1 MRFHDPHK
9 KNGTITIRVMCAV
22 VFMLFCFLW
31 LYAFQADVIAY
42 GQHVLSKGQTSY
54 DRTVGAVIITVVLQ
68 LLQMLVYAFV
78 RLSRRTHALTYL
90 PSMLALALLSNLPLP
105 TPVGGGLPADA
116 PLTTYHLLLATPIV
130 LLLWGG
136 AVWLARHI
144 MPFANDNKEPTGL
157 FSKRSWTNLLIL
169 AAMMLGVAAVA
180 NTNAVFHFRAHA
192 EKALQNGLPDEAL
205 RVGRRSH
212 EADES
217 LTMLRIHA
225 LALKGQ
231 LGERLFEYP
240 VVARS
245 TDMLPLKGSRSRLL
259 MTPRDSLL
267 KHLGGRPL
275 YAMDVNT
282 YLRALERD
290 SLATALVPD
299 YRLCA
304 MLIDRDLTAFAQA
317 LPQYYPDSTLLPRY
331 YREALQ
337 LYQQR
342 DSLPTPPDT
351 PAAKLR
357 AYEQQSDSYSY
368 YYFYGAR

>member
-22 VFMLFCFLW
+22 VFMLFCFIW

-42 GQHVLSKGQTSY
+42 GQHVLSRGQTHY

-68 LLQMLVYAFV
+68 LLQLVVYGFV
-78 RLSRRTHALTYL
+78 RLSRRSHALTYL
-90 PSMLALALLSNLPLP
+90 PSMLALALLSNVDPDMTIEGVLHGRWWI
-105 TPVGGGLPADA
+105 VAV
-116 PLTTYHLLLATPIV
+116 V

-136 AVWLARHI
+136 AVWLARHV

-157 FSKRSWTNLLIL
+157 FSQRSWTNLLL
-169 AAMMLGVAAVA
+169 LVAMMLGVAAVA
-180 NTNAVFHFRAHA
+180 NTNSVFHFRAHA
-192 EKALQNGLPDEAL
+192 EKALQNGRPDEAL
-205 RVGRRSH
+205 SVGLRSH

-225 LALKGQ
+225 LARQGQ
-231 LGERLFEYP
+231 LGERLFEFP
-240 VVARS
+240 IVGRS
-245 TDMLPLKGSRSRLL
+245 ADMLPLKGSRSRLL
-259 MTPRDSLL
+259 MMPRDSLL

-275 YAMDVNT
+275 YAMDVST

-304 MLIDRDLTAFAQA
+304 MLIDRDLPAFAQA

-342 DSLPTPPDT
+342 DSVPTPPATKADR
-351 PAAKLR
+351 LH
-357 AYEQQSDSYSY
+357 AYEQQRDTYWY
-368 YYFYGAR
+368 YYYYGSR